1 MKTLE
6 ESDKPYLFEEDS
18 LPTGFR
24 FPESYL
30 RLLKKPLPDIEP
42 WWWLAPYKAS
52 SIFWLETLQ
61 EQFPYRT
68 AIPFAKDN
76 RSDDIACFD
85 GTDTSGDP
93 KVLFIHTFCS
103 PGWEDRGTVD
113 NFDEWLKTTTEES
126 RQFKLEREED

>member
-1 MKTLE
+1 MRTITKG
-6 ESDKPYLFEEDS
+6 DKPYLFEDGFLS
-18 LPTGFR
+18 TGFR

-30 RLLKKPLPDIEP
+30 HLVQKELPDIEP
-42 WWWLAPYKAS
+42 WGWLASYKEL
-52 SIFWLETLQ
+52 SISWMKILQ

-68 AIPFAKDN
+68 LIPFAKFGG
-76 RSDDIACFD
+76 SDDIACFD

-113 NFDEWLKTTTEES
+113 NFDGWLKGITEES